1 LILSVET
8 PSLGG
13 KHDHDP
19 LHDSWKL
26 VNERDTPNKSD
37 TAKSYWDGTPSIGEA
52 GVYSSLFILD
62 HHFPVTQ
69 FLWTT
74 NDFYTSF
81 RRAPRVAQ
89 GVHTH
94 ESIMRRCTH
103 IWQHPTKVFPI
114 LSRKDDEGCWVRVSS
129 GDSW

>member
-1 LILSVET
+1 MILSVET

-37 TAKSYWDGTPSIGEA
+37 TAKSYWDGTPCIGEA

-69 FLWTT
+69 FLWTS
-74 NDFYTSF
+74 N
-81 RRAPRVAQ
+81 
-89 GVHTH
+89 GLL
-94 ESIMRRCTH
+94 H
-103 IWQHPTKVFPI
+103 IFSK
-114 LSRKDDEGCWVRVSS
+114 SS
-129 GDSW
+129 SCCSGGAYS